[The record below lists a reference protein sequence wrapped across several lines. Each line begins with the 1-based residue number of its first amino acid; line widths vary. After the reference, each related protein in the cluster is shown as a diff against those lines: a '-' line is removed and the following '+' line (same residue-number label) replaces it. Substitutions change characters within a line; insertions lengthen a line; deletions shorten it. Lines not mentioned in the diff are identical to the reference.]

1 MSFWKKFLYRL
12 PVTPGELLPRSRN
25 LAMRALL
32 AKSECQAKRDEL
44 SDPMSEPILERNSMR

>member
-12 PVTPGELLPRSRN
+12 PVTPGELLPQSRN

-32 AKSECQAKRDEL
+32 AKTEIQSSELR
-44 SDPMSEPILERNSMR
+44 DPMSELPAPLPSASR